1 MTPRHRAQQES
12 KGREMQ
18 PIPELRSRLKDLF
31 QKQYF
36 SLVAFSV
43 SDDLRLFLFS
53 TPRSTRKFRY
63 LSQNPEVSLLV
74 DDRSNEITDIERVT
88 AVSIAGRAA
97 ELAGGQ
103 RIAMLGLHLA
113 KHPSLEKF
121 ARSPNSALVVV
132 TVRRYGIV
140 TSFQSIVMLAPEEV

>member
-1 MTPRHRAQQES
+1 
-12 KGREMQ
+12 MQ

-36 SLVAFSV
+36 SVLATHDEGKPHTSLVAFSV
-43 SDDLRLFLFS
+43 SDNLRLFLFS

-88 AVSIAGRAA
+88 AVSFAGRAA

-113 KHPSLEKF
+113 KHPSLEEF